1 MTRRIHSSTD
11 DEQYTYHKQAVPAA
25 SDGTNEDTESIRS
38 RSDKK
43 RDARIIA
50 EIEREKRQRRKHEL
64 GVSS

>member
-1 MTRRIHSSTD
+1 MSRRTHSSTN
-11 DEQYTYHKQAVPAA
+11 DEQYTHHKQAAPAA
-25 SDGTNEDTESIRS
+25 SDGTNEDTEPIRS
-38 RSDKK
+38 RSDKE